1 MLGGISSAFVCS
13 LLLDFLP
20 LRMVVSSTHLAICFT
35 IVSQMMPASF
45 VSGMNITEH
54 TCSGKVFFCSAA
66 AVAEYIG
73 WFFATCYSFERLSF
87 AFSAAQDQDPL
98 SVLYK
103 TRSLLIGKKVL
114 DFETVAAVL

>member
-1 MLGGISSAFVCS
+1 
-13 LLLDFLP
+13 
-20 LRMVVSSTHLAICFT
+20 
-35 IVSQMMPASF
+35 MMPASF

-54 TCSGKVFFCSAA
+54 TCSGKVFFCFAT
-66 AVAEYIG
+66 AVTEHFG
-73 WFFATCYSFERLSF
+73 WFFATCYGFGRPSF
-87 AFSAAQDQDPL
+87 AFSAAQDRDPL